1 MLRIKL
7 APTGKK
13 GNIHYRISVVEG
25 KSKLTGDP
33 VEVLGHYHPTENK
46 LTLDE
51 ERLKF
56 WIGQGAQISDRVKK
70 LCKTL

>member
-13 GNIHYRISVVEG
+13 GNIHYRISVVEA
-25 KSKLTGDP
+25 KSKLTGSP
-33 VEVLGHYHPTENK
+33 VEVLGHYHPAEKK
-46 LTLDE
+46 LTLNED
-51 ERLKF
+51 RLKY
-56 WIGQGAQISDRVKK
+56 WIGQGAQISEKVKS

>member
-25 KSKLTGDP
+25 KSKLTGRP
-33 VEVLGHYHPTENK
+33 VEVLGHFHPQENK
-46 LTLDE
+46 LTLDQ
-51 ERLKF
+51 ERLKY
-56 WIGQGAQISDRVKK
+56 WIGQGAQISEKVKS